1 MRRMAIALTAAA
13 LLISAGLSAQ
23 APNFAGKWTLVPPPD
38 AAAGGGGGGK
48 GGGKGGGGGG
58 QFCGMECTITQD
70 AKALTVTRTTQAG
83 EVKATYNL
91 DGTES
96 TNTMNLGGNSVAQK
110 STAKVAGGALTIVT
124 KTDMGGTVT
133 EATTTLSL
141 KDGSLVV
148 ERKGVGREGAPT
160 TTTQTYKKG

>member
-1 MRRMAIALTAAA
+1 MRRTAIALGAAA
-13 LLISAGLSAQ
+13 LLVSAGLSAQ

-38 AAAGGGGGGK
+38 AAAGGGGGG
-48 GGGKGGGGGG
+48 GGRGRGAGGG

-70 AKALTVTRTTQAG
+70 AKTLTVSRMAG
-83 EVKATYNL
+83 ETEIKATYNL

-96 TNTMNLGGNSVAQK
+96 TNNLTVQGNTIAQK
-110 STAKVAGGALTIVT
+110 STAKVAGGAITIVT

-133 EATTTLSL
+133 EATTTLTL